1 MANVKSLRNPFFK
14 SNMKGNGRHKK
25 NGNGNGKKPSTSRK
39 VLVEALEPRVLLSSD
54 FAYAGTA
61 AFSLSLRY
69 DDPTHNLQLIDNTP
83 STAVLEQDLSETS
96 AVKII
101 VRAAT
106 SNNWRSE
113 TSL

>member
-25 NGNGNGKKPSTSRK
+25 NGNGNGKKPSASRK
-39 VLVEALEPRVLLSSD
+39 VLFEALEPRVLLSSD

-61 AFSLSLRY
+61 AFDLTLRY
-69 DDPTHNLQLIDNTP
+69 DDPTHNLQLIDNTT

-101 VRAAT
+101 GSAESDHLTIEST
-106 SNNWRSE
+106 S
-113 TSL
+113 